1 MAKKEEGTVGRK
13 EARKPTATKVKGN
26 DMASGIVTDD
36 TIPSAA
42 VLILLPRHSLWIR
55 IFTHPN
61 NYMSSIIRS
70 KKGMRSGTIERK
82 RAIKME

>member
-13 EARKPTATKVKGN
+13 GARKPTASKVKGN

-42 VLILLPRHSLWIR
+42 VLILLPRPCLWIR
-55 IFTHPN
+55 IFTDKRR
-61 NYMSSIIRS
+61 SIS
-70 KKGMRSGTIERK
+70 IERK
-82 RAIKME
+82 RVIKME

>member
-13 EARKPTATKVKGN
+13 GAIKQTATKVKGT

-42 VLILLPRHSLWIR
+42 VLILLPRPCLWIR
-55 IFTHPN
+55 IFTK
-61 NYMSSIIRS
+61 R
-70 KKGMRSGTIERK
+70 KRRGTMERK
-82 RAIKME
+82 RVIKME

>member
-13 EARKPTATKVKGN
+13 GARKPTATKVKGN

-42 VLILLPRHSLWIR
+42 VLILLPRPCLWIR
-55 IFTHPN
+55 IKTHRRKR
-61 NYMSSIIRS
+61 SIT
-70 KKGMRSGTIERK
+70 MERK
-82 RAIKME
+82 RVIKME

>member
-13 EARKPTATKVKGN
+13 GARKPTASKVKGN
-26 DMASGIVTDD
+26 DMASGIVTED

-55 IFTHPN
+55 ITTTPK
-61 NYMSSIIRS
+61 RS
-70 KKGMRSGTIERK
+70 DTMERK
-82 RAIKME
+82 RVIKME

>member
-13 EARKPTATKVKGN
+13 GARKPTATKVKGN

-42 VLILLPRHSLWIR
+42 VLILLPRPCLWIR
-55 IFTHPN
+55 IFTH
-61 NYMSSIIRS
+61 
-70 KKGMRSGTIERK
+70 KKGSISIERK
-82 RAIKME
+82 RVIKME

>member
-13 EARKPTATKVKGN
+13 GAKKQTATKVKGN

-42 VLILLPRHSLWIR
+42 VLILLPRPCLWIR
-55 IFTHPN
+55 ITTTK
-61 NYMSSIIRS
+61 S
-70 KKGMRSGTIERK
+70 IERK
-82 RAIKME
+82 RVIKME

>member
-13 EARKPTATKVKGN
+13 GARKPTATKVKGN

-42 VLILLPRHSLWIR
+42 VLILLPRPCLWIR
-55 IFTHPN
+55 IITDN
-61 NYMSSIIRS
+61 RGIS
-70 KKGMRSGTIERK
+70 IERK
-82 RAIKME
+82 RVIKME

>member
-13 EARKPTATKVKGN
+13 GAIKPTATKVKGN

-42 VLILLPRHSLWIR
+42 VLILLPRPCLWIR
-55 IFTHPN
+55 IFTDKRR
-61 NYMSSIIRS
+61 SIS
-70 KKGMRSGTIERK
+70 IERQ
-82 RAIKME
+82 RVIKME

>member
-13 EARKPTATKVKGN
+13 GARKPTASKVKGN

-42 VLILLPRHSLWIR
+42 VLILLPRPCLWIIITTTRKMRR
-55 IFTHPN
+55 IVSN
-61 NYMSSIIRS
+61 E
-70 KKGMRSGTIERK
+70 KKRV
-82 RAIKME
+82 IKME

>member
-13 EARKPTATKVKGN
+13 GARKPTATKVKGN

-42 VLILLPRHSLWIR
+42 VLILLPRPCLWIR
-55 IFTHPN
+55 NFT
-61 NYMSSIIRS
+61 I
-70 KKGMRSGTIERK
+70 RSGTIERK
-82 RAIKME
+82 RVIKME

>member
-13 EARKPTATKVKGN
+13 GARKPTASKVKGN

-55 IFTHPN
+55 IFTHRKS
-61 NYMSSIIRS
+61 MCIIRR
-70 KKGMRSGTIERK
+70 RSDTIERK
-82 RAIKME
+82 RVIKME

>member
-13 EARKPTATKVKGN
+13 GARKPTASKVKGN

-42 VLILLPRHSLWIR
+42 VLILLPRPCLWIR
-55 IFTHPN
+55 ITTTPK
-61 NYMSSIIRS
+61 RS
-70 KKGMRSGTIERK
+70 DTMERK
-82 RAIKME
+82 RVIKME